1 MKYSSCKAGVE
12 TPQEWLV
19 KATRCTFNRF
29 ILAGVFGVLCATWS
43 HAQDEVYQAP
53 YAENIKV
60 GQQASEQI
68 EPADKHEGR
77 YSVHKYEFKG
87 KGPAHT
93 MADVK
98 KCELDYMGSRGSEVP
113 VKV

>member
-1 MKYSSCKAGVE
+1 MKNSHKVGGE
-12 TPQEWLV
+12 MPQEWLV
-19 KATRCTFNRF
+19 KATWNFFNL
-29 ILAGVFGVLCATWS
+29 LALAVVVGMLCVACS
-43 HAQDEVYQAP
+43 RERDEVYRDP
-53 YAENIKV
+53 YANPNVKV